1 MPIFTRDQV
10 VLAQLVEDTAG
21 IVRDEVKV
29 TKTATMANGSLLVA
43 AGTEAAAAAAATVTF
58 VIDDSRV
65 DQLEDG
71 DVMTVSVVKAGAI
84 LNYGK
89 IKFSDAAYA
98 GEALPLMP
106 LVSTSQI
113 KEI

>member
-43 AGTEAAAAAAATVTF
+43 AGTEAAAADATTVKF
-58 VIDDSRV
+58 VIDDPRV
-65 DQLEDG
+65 DKLATGAQ
-71 DVMTVSVVKAGAI
+71 MTVSVVKAGAV